1 MSYFKPDEN
10 INPTER
16 KLLIALRV
24 FLLAAGIYITI
35 FGGATG
41 SERIFGVLILVA
53 LVIMH
58 APSFFTRNMIR
69 AIPVEIEL
77 LLLAMVLF
85 ELVGGDALGLYVK
98 IPHYDNFMHFML
110 PLYIAL
116 IGMMAVYTMYF
127 YGKLKA
133 SVRGMAILIVIVTIG
148 FGAMLEMGEYT
159 YDKYLSHTVIGEITG
174 NTQMQGSP
182 TQNAIDDTMNDLFTD
197 TAGGIVGAL
206 LGVYFIRRAE
216 KRGDH
221 WHVADEIE
229 EMGEP
234 RKES

>member
-1 MSYFKPDEN
+1 
-10 INPTER
+10 
-16 KLLIALRV
+16 
-24 FLLAAGIYITI
+24 
-35 FGGATG
+35 
-41 SERIFGVLILVA
+41 
-53 LVIMH
+53 
-58 APSFFTRNMIR
+58 
-69 AIPVEIEL
+69 
-77 LLLAMVLF
+77 
-85 ELVGGDALGLYVK
+85 
-98 IPHYDNFMHFML
+98 
-110 PLYIAL
+110 
-116 IGMMAVYTMYF
+116 MAVYTMYF

-216 KRGDH
+216 KHGDH

>member
-85 ELVGGDALGLYVK
+85 ELVGGDAMGLYVR

-110 PLYIAL
+110 PLYVAL
-116 IGMMAVYTMYF
+116 IGMMAVYTLYF

-216 KRGDH
+216 KHGDH